1 MDVIKEQ
8 IAEKEKVL
16 AAVRQEIT
24 KAQNQLNTLTT
35 QSIALQGA
43 IAALKEC
50 EGKSGAI
57 IETPDQTAETTEPPD
72 VDGDG
77 PN

>member
-16 AAVRQEIT
+16 TAV
-24 KAQNQLNTLTT
+24 NQDIDKVQKQLAVLRT
-35 QSIALQGA
+35 QSVALQGA
-43 IAALKEC
+43 IVALKEC

-57 IETPDQTAETTEPPD
+57 IETPDQTAESTEPPD